1 MAVIGLDL
9 GGTKLSGGLFAENG
23 ELLFKD
29 SCKLEKRTGDE
40 VGLLIQ
46 EFVKY
51 LLGEAAKIK
60 ITVYAV
66 GICIPGISYHETGC
80 VWAPNIEGWENY
92 PIREKIQDVVN
103 KDVKVIVDSDR
114 ACAIFGESWL
124 GAAKDCA
131 NVIFLAVG
139 TGIGAGIIV
148 NNQLVRGAHDIAGAI
163 GWWALDTPFQEK
175 FAPCGCFEYHASGE
189 GIAKVARE
197 ILASDKNYNG
207 ILSKKN
213 IDEITS
219 HDIFA
224 AYNENDD
231 IAKRTIRTAIMFWGM
246 AVANLVSIFDPEKI
260 IFGGGVFG
268 PAIKFIDD
276 IYEEAKKHAQP
287 ISIQKVKLEASQLG
301 NETVLIG
308 AGYMALK
315 AIECFYKP

>member
-9 GGTKLSGGLFAENG
+9 GGTKLSGGLFAENS

-29 SCKLEKRTGDE
+29 SCKLEQRTGDD

-46 EFVKY
+46 DFVKH
-51 LLGEAAKIK
+51 LMGKANELKVTI
-60 ITVYAV
+60 YAV

-92 PIREKIQDVVN
+92 PVRCKICEVVN
-103 KDVKVIVDSDR
+103 NDVKVIVDSDR

-124 GAAKDCA
+124 GAAKNCKNA
-131 NVIFLAVG
+131 IFLAVG

-148 NNQLVRGAHDIAGAI
+148 NNQILRGAHDIAGAI
-163 GWWALDTPFQEK
+163 GWWALDFPFQDK

-197 ILASDKNYNG
+197 IIAGDKTYKG
-207 ILSKKN
+207 VLSEKPIN
-213 IDEITS
+213 EITS
-219 HDIFA
+219 HDVFS
-224 AYNENDD
+224 AYDANDD
-231 IAKRTIRTAIMFWGM
+231 AAKRTIRIAITFWGM

-268 PAIKFIDD
+268 PAVQFIDE

-287 ISIQKVKLEASQLG
+287 ISIKKVKLEASKLG
-301 NETVLIG
+301 SEAVLIG

-315 AIECFYKP
+315 K

>member
-9 GGTKLSGGLFAENG
+9 GGTKLSGGLFSENG
-23 ELLFKD
+23 ELIFKD
-29 SCKLEKRTGDE
+29 SRKLEKRTGDD

-46 EFVKY
+46 DFVKY
-51 LLGEAAKIK
+51 LIDKANSLK
-60 ITVYAV
+60 ITIYAV

-80 VWAPNIEGWENY
+80 VWAPNIEGWDNY
-92 PIREKIQDVVN
+92 PVRETIQEVVN

-124 GAAKDCA
+124 GAAKGCA
-131 NVIFLAVG
+131 NAIFLAVG

-148 NNQLVRGAHDIAGAI
+148 NNQLLRGAHDIAGAI
-163 GWWALDTPFQEK
+163 GWWALDVPFQEK
-175 FAPCGCFEYHASGE
+175 YIPCGCFEYHASGE

-197 ILASDKNYNG
+197 ILADDKTYNG
-207 ILSKKN
+207 ILREKN
-213 IDEITS
+213 IEDITA
-219 HDIFA
+219 HDVFA
-224 AYNENDD
+224 AYDSGDD
-231 IAKRTIRTAIMFWGM
+231 VAKRTIRTAITFWGM

-268 PAIKFIDD
+268 PAVQFIAD

-287 ISIQKVKLEASQLG
+287 ISIKKVKLEASKLG
-301 NETVLIG
+301 SEAVLIG

-315 AIECFYKP
+315 AI

>member
-9 GGTKLSGGLFAENG
+9 GGTKLSGGLFSENG
-23 ELLFKD
+23 ELIFKD
-29 SCKLEKRTGDE
+29 SRKLEKRTGDD

-46 EFVKY
+46 DFVKY
-51 LLGEAAKIK
+51 LIDKANSLK
-60 ITVYAV
+60 ITIYAV

-80 VWAPNIEGWENY
+80 VWAPNIEGWDNY
-92 PIREKIQDVVN
+92 PVRETIQEVVN

-124 GAAKDCA
+124 GAAKGCA
-131 NVIFLAVG
+131 NAIFLAVG

-148 NNQLVRGAHDIAGAI
+148 NNQLLRGAHDIAGAI
-163 GWWALDTPFQEK
+163 GWWALDVPFQEK
-175 FAPCGCFEYHASGE
+175 YTPCGCFEYHASGE

-197 ILASDKNYNG
+197 ILADDKTYNG
-207 ILSKKN
+207 ILREKN
-213 IDEITS
+213 IEDITA
-219 HDIFA
+219 HDVFA
-224 AYNENDD
+224 AYDSGDD
-231 IAKRTIRTAIMFWGM
+231 VAKRTIRTAITFWGM

-268 PAIKFIDD
+268 PAVQFIAD

-287 ISIQKVKLEASQLG
+287 ISIKKVKLEASKLG
-301 NETVLIG
+301 SEAVLIG

-315 AIECFYKP
+315 AI

>member
-9 GGTKLSGGLFAENG
+9 GGTKLSGGLFSENG

-29 SCKLEKRTGDE
+29 SRKLEKRAGDD

-46 EFVKY
+46 NFVKQ
-51 LLGEAAKIK
+51 LVDEANNLK
-60 ITVYAV
+60 ITIYAA
-66 GICIPGISYHETGC
+66 GICVPGISYHETGC

-92 PIREKIQDVVN
+92 PLREKIEEVVN
-103 KDVKVIVDSDR
+103 RDVKVIVDSDR

-197 ILASDKNYNG
+197 IINGDEAYSGVLRTKPIDK
-207 ILSKKN
+207 
-213 IDEITS
+213 ITAQDVFS
-219 HDIFA
+219 
-224 AYNENDD
+224 AYNDGDD
-231 IAKRTIRTAIMFWGM
+231 AAIRTLRTAVTFWGM

-268 PAIKFIDD
+268 AAAQFIDD

-287 ISIQKVKLEASQLG
+287 ISITKVKLEVSQLG
-301 NETVLIG
+301 NEAILIG

-315 AIECFYKP
+315 AIKNINK